1 MQFLSLWTVSLFFVW
16 NIPRIVNAVQWNSF
30 IVMTCSVSQFDYLE
44 FPYVCKPGESFG
56 RYRCEHQLDLSNS
69 YSMKLW
75 VKSIK
80 ILRLVC
86 ANGLNGQTWK
96 QCQNHNFIPH
106 DFLDLHLY
114 LLIVDYFRPNKSC
127 PSPTCTNCARPI
139 ISALRLFLARL
150 VHHLLHSH
158 WCTMCILLLC
168 SVEHHPVLS

>member
-1 MQFLSLWTVSLFFVW
+1 MDCILIFRLKHFKNGKCCPVRLFHRHDMFCFTIW
-16 NIPRIVNAVQWNSF
+16 
-30 IVMTCSVSQFDYLE
+30 L
-44 FPYVCKPGESFG
+44 PYVCKPGESFG